1 MIIKLRYMSE
11 KLHIYTVHDLII
23 KPYAGDKLA

>member
-11 KLHIYTVHDLII
+11 KLHTVHDLII
-23 KPYAGDKLA
+23 KPYAAHKLA